1 MIRMLQAE
9 RRKYIIQH
17 VKKNGKV
24 VVEEIAQEL
33 NISPMTIRRDLKYLE
48 DKQLIKRTHGGA
60 VPHDT
65 LVKEIP
71 YQQKTQ
77 KNIEEKKRI
86 ADYASTFIEEG
97 FTIILDAGTTNMEI
111 AKKITEMNNIKVITT
126 DLIIGAFL
134 SEFPA
139 ITVYCTGGVVQS
151 VTRACA
157 GGEAKAFLEK
167 ICADVAFI
175 GASSID
181 VKKGVTSPT
190 FEKAQ
195 LKRQMIQSAEQAILV
210 TDHEKFGK
218 KSMAKI
224 CALNELDLIITDE
237 SVDKEMIE
245 KILEEGIDVKV
256 V

>member
-1 MIRMLQAE
+1 MIHMLQAE

-71 YQQKTQ
+71 YQQKTL
-77 KNIEEKKRI
+77 KNMEEKKRI

-97 FTIILDAGTTNMEI
+97 YTVILDAGTTNMEI

-134 SEFPA
+134 SQFPK
-139 ITVYCTGGVVQS
+139 ITVYCTGGMVQN
-151 VTRACA
+151 VTRSCT

-167 ICADVAFI
+167 VCADVAFI

-181 VKKGVTSPT
+181 VDKGVTCPT

-195 LKRQMIQSAEQAILV
+195 LKRQMMLSAEQAILV
-210 TDHEKFGK
+210 TDHEKFGM

-224 CALNELDLIITDE
+224 CSLNDLDLIITDE
-237 SVDKEMIE
+237 CVDKGILE
-245 KILEEGIDVKV
+245 KILDDGIDVKV